1 MSFLPSPDPLR
12 DLAAT
17 VVRVLDQ
24 WRTVATCAERG
35 AMVLWS
41 PRLSE
46 LTDRAC
52 RLRLLVRR
60 VRAPKLASHL
70 REELV
75 RVERDRVMA
84 ELALIDDMLDAD
96 AILLVSPMQFRAPTS
111 LETQRGGCSG
121 LHLRGPQR

>member
-1 MSFLPSPDPLR
+1 MQFDEEAGPVSSLPTHDPSR

-17 VVRVLDQ
+17 VLRVLDQ
-24 WRTVATCAERG
+24 WHTVATYAERG

-46 LTDRAC
+46 LTDRAS

-60 VRAPKLASHL
+60 VRSPKLASHL

-75 RVERDRVMA
+75 RVERDRVM
-84 ELALIDDMLDAD
+84 
-96 AILLVSPMQFRAPTS
+96 
-111 LETQRGGCSG
+111 G
-121 LHLRGPQR
+121 